1 MRKAN
6 PRWQKSFFLH
16 FFLFSFSERE
26 NKGINQ
32 WRRAKPVDLFL
43 NIDETTQRLCSLNQG
58 QLYYSSH
65 SIQGQRGADPLLPNF
80 QNKKS
85 QTKVYLQASI
95 LHVCV
100 SSRHVCKG
108 LWFKSLQLPTKQLQP
123 ACPFFFPAWH
133 CWIRATSCQPAECH
147 LTEIRGEVRKTRLS
161 GNETK
166 TPNYVFSVTAPM
178 QKGCTSAGVHASTTH
193 TLNALIRQRE
203 TPVTLIVHRDN
214 KRNSTAC
221 MLECISPWKG

>member
-1 MRKAN
+1 MNTLLFYSLGFLHTGGFFSLAFHLYVNIFFKLPFVMRKAN

-123 ACPFFFPAWH
+123 ACPFFFPA
-133 CWIRATSCQPAECH
+133 
-147 LTEIRGEVRKTRLS
+147 
-161 GNETK
+161 
-166 TPNYVFSVTAPM
+166 
-178 QKGCTSAGVHASTTH
+178 
-193 TLNALIRQRE
+193 
-203 TPVTLIVHRDN
+203 
-214 KRNSTAC
+214 
-221 MLECISPWKG
+221 